1 VVLDAGNA
9 LFKPGVL
16 NDSASRER
24 AELILRTM
32 GELNT
37 AGMAVGHLDL
47 NAGPEFLKKM
57 AARSN
62 VPLLSANLVD
72 ARGKLWF
79 SPSRQLSVAGA
90 RVALIGISPL
100 EEGVGFASKPP
111 VQAAL
116 AEARKLRGRADVVLV
131 LAAVPYADALQLA
144 KDAGGAV
151 DLILQSHEAR
161 GAGLA
166 QHYGESFLVPTGDR
180 GRQLGRLQLELV
192 GQGPWVDA
200 AAAEHDRQ
208 LLNLLDVQI
217 AEARKRLD
225 SARPEG
231 KDAVARTLRSF
242 ETRRDSLAKQA
253 MASRPNNER
262 TLKLDYLTLGA
273 EYADDPALKA
283 KVAALEP
290 QGAGP

>member
-1 VVLDAGNA
+1 MVLDAGNA
-9 LFKPGVL
+9 LFKPGAL
-16 NDSASRER
+16 NDDASRER
-24 AELILRTM
+24 AKLILRTM

-47 NAGPEFLKKM
+47 GAGAEFLKKT
-57 AARSN
+57 AARAN

-72 ARGKLWF
+72 SRGKLWF

-100 EEGVGFASKPP
+100 EAGVGFASKPP

-116 AEARKLRGRADVVLV
+116 AEARKLRGKADVVLV

-144 KDAGGAV
+144 KEAGGAV

-161 GAGLA
+161 GSGLA
-166 QHYGESFLVPTGDR
+166 QHYGESFLVPTGER
-180 GRQLGRLQLELV
+180 GRQLGRLELELA

-200 AAAEHDRQ
+200 ASAERDRQ
-208 LLNLLDVQI
+208 LINLLDVQI

-225 SARPEG
+225 GARPEA
-231 KDAVARTLRSF
+231 KDAAAQTLRSF
-242 ETRRDSLAKQA
+242 ESRRDSLAKQT
-253 MASRPNNER
+253 MASRPNNGR
-262 TLKLDYLTLGA
+262 SFKLDYLTLGT

-283 KVAALEP
+283 KVAAIEP